1 MKKQPT
7 LYTNPCFMGAKQWA
21 FECYLTKLGISIGCR
36 SIDESATQYLNEHI
50 NWLWEQFLKRGIH

>member
-1 MKKQPT
+1 
-7 LYTNPCFMGAKQWA
+7 MGAKQWA
-21 FECYLTKLGISIGCR
+21 FECYLTKLGIGIGCR